1 MAALHPR
8 VLGELDRL
16 VVGLSRGSMVRCI
29 MTLTL
34 SIPIVTALVGLGL
47 YGFTQNKLQEVGR
60 ILFAVG
66 SLAALL
72 HLRT

>member
-1 MAALHPR
+1 
-8 VLGELDRL
+8 
-16 VVGLSRGSMVRCI
+16 MVRCI